1 MSTTL
6 RRGQLIA
13 GLATMISA
21 AGAAGASAQ
30 GFRIPGLPLDNAPQ
44 NAQQPP
50 PTPAGKQSL
59 GPAGYSMRYADI
71 RNLLTRGD
79 FDAAL
84 SLFQASGQQQGQQQQ
99 QNAAAGAPAPDAA
112 AEDAEARQ
120 RPLFT
125 SSDVF
130 LSNSEIGL
138 MHYEARR
145 NTDAQSHL
153 EAARGA
159 TQESQ
164 SRVGGALRWMRDRGR
179 QVAATVIGRGDF
191 GPYRKRDYE
200 GILQLNYL
208 AMNFL
213 IQGDR
218 RSYNVARAS
227 ADEQLQLQAR
237 FAERIARA
245 QADMEEKRSENSAQ
259 TNSLIDTLAPEFNAF
274 APVANR
280 VPSAYVNPFG
290 PYVSGMA
297 LEIASLEQESVRG
310 NARGAYE
317 EALALQPRSTQ
328 LAGAVEAMRNNHTPG
343 TRILHVVVGEG
354 FAPSRHVLRYGLQLD
369 DGTVL
374 PLRMGVFV
382 PEASL
387 SQRVELTYAGAPR
400 PVTLEPISDVEA
412 LVLRDQN
419 DRLLFMWLDLLVAA
433 YRDRQTQGIEQSL
446 NQLTGGGISLA
457 SVPDLRSWC
466 SLPRRMHVARVVLPA
481 SATQATLTVRNS
493 GGGVVQRGTVT
504 LDPNNQ
510 QTLIYGRATDAV
522 LRLDQSRRLW
532 VDGGVDLSAGTGAN

>member
-1 MSTTL
+1 MSTSL
-6 RRGQLIA
+6 RRGQVIG
-13 GLATMISA
+13 GLATLIGA
-21 AGAAGASAQ
+21 ATATNAGAQ
-30 GFRIPGLPLDNAPQ
+30 GLRIPGLPADNA
-44 NAQQPP
+44 QPP
-50 PTPAGKQSL
+50 PPPVQPGKQSL
-59 GPAGYSMRYADI
+59 GPAGYSLRYADI
-71 RNLLTRGD
+71 RNLLGRGD

-84 SLFQASGQQQGQQQQ
+84 SLFQASGQQQGA
-99 QNAAAGAPAPDAA
+99 NGRAPEDGPPPADAA

-145 NTDAQSHL
+145 NVDAQSHF

-159 TQESQ
+159 TEDQ
-164 SRVGGALRWMRDRGR
+164 SRVRGALRWVRDRAR
-179 QVAATVIGRGDF
+179 QATATVLGRGDF

-208 AMNFL
+208 ALNFL

-237 FAERIARA
+237 FAERIANA
-245 QADMEEKRSENSAQ
+245 QAEMEEERSGNGQRTASIIE
-259 TNSLIDTLAPEFNAF
+259 TLAPEFSAF

-290 PYVSGMA
+290 PYVSGMV
-297 LEIASLEQESVRG
+297 LEIASLEQPALRG

-317 EALALQPRSTQ
+317 EALGLQPRSTQ
-328 LAGAVEAMRNNHTPG
+328 LAGAAEAMRNNHTPG
-343 TRILHVVVGEG
+343 TRVLHVIIGEG
-354 FAPSRHVLRYGLQLD
+354 FAPSRHVLRYGLQLE
-369 DGTVL
+369 DGSVL
-374 PLRMGVFV
+374 PLRMGMFV
-382 PEASL
+382 PEAAQTARIEL
-387 SQRVELTYAGAPR
+387 SYAGAPR
-400 PVTLEPISDVEA
+400 PVPLEPISDVEA

-433 YRDRQTQGIEQSL
+433 YRDRQTQGIEQSI
-446 NQLTGGGISLA
+446 NELTGGGISLA
-457 SVPDLRSWC
+457 SVPDVRSWC

-481 SATQATLTVRNS
+481 SATQANITVRNG
-493 GGGVVQRGTVT
+493 GGGVVQRNSVT

-510 QTLIYGRATDAV
+510 QTLIYGRATDSV

-532 VDGGVDLSAGTGAN
+532 VDGVDLSASQGSN

>member
-1 MSTTL
+1 MSTSL

-13 GLATMISA
+13 GLATLISA
-21 AGAAGASAQ
+21 ASASGAGAQ
-30 GFRIPGLPLDNAPQ
+30 GLRIPGLPTDS
-44 NAQQPP
+44 AQQAPP
-50 PTPAGKQSL
+50 PPPVQPGKQSL
-59 GPAGYSMRYADI
+59 SPAGYSLRYADI
-71 RNLLTRGD
+71 RNLLALGD

-84 SLFQASGQQQGQQQQ
+84 SQFQALGSNAQGP
-99 QNAAAGAPAPDAA
+99 AAGTPPANAA
-112 AEDAEARQ
+112 AEDAESQQ

-145 NTDAQSHL
+145 NSDAQTHL

-159 TQESQ
+159 TEESQ
-164 SRVGGALRWMRDRGR
+164 SRVGGALRWVRDRAR
-179 QVAATVIGRGDF
+179 QATATVLGRGDF

-227 ADEQLQLQAR
+227 ANEQLQLQAR

-245 QADMEEKRSENSAQ
+245 QTELEEKRSENAQ
-259 TNSLIDTLAPEFNAF
+259 QTDSVMDTLTPEFNAF

-290 PYVSGMA
+290 PYVSGMV
-297 LEIASLEQESVRG
+297 LEIASLEQEALRG

-317 EALALQPRSTQ
+317 EALGLQPRSAQ

-343 TRILHVVVGEG
+343 TRVLHLIVGEG

-374 PLRMGVFV
+374 PLRMGMFV
-382 PEASL
+382 PEAS
-387 SQRVELTYAGAPR
+387 QAARVELTYAGAPR

-433 YRDRQTQGIEQSL
+433 YRDRQTQVIEQSL
-446 NQLTGGGISLA
+446 NQLTGGGLSLA

-481 SATQATLTVRNS
+481 SATQATITVRNG
-493 GGGVVQRGTVT
+493 GGGVVRRGSVT

-510 QTLIYGRATDAV
+510 QTLIYARATDSV
-522 LRLDQSRRLW
+522 LRVDQSRRLW
-532 VDGGVDLSAGTGAN
+532 VDGGVDLSASQGSN